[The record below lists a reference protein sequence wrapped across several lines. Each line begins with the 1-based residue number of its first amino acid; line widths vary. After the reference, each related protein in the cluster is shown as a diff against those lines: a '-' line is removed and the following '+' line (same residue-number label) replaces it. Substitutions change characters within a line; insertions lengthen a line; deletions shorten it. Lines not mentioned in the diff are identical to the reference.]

1 MQLYP
6 LRQRLRQLSLGAL
19 ILLGPGAAL
28 AQRGEPAA
36 PPTIGDTLQSATLD
50 EVVRYAITHQPLV
63 KQAEADEAIANSVIR
78 GKLADWLPQIN
89 FAFNY
94 QHNYDLQSSVI
105 GGNIV
110 RFGVENASSGQL
122 TATQAIFNRDVLL
135 ASSTA
140 SKVRVQARQ
149 NIEKSKTDIVVGVSK
164 AFFDL
169 LATEQQIS
177 VNEESIVRLQR
188 SLKDA
193 RSRYDAGIA
202 DKTDFK
208 RAQIQ
213 LTNTQVSLQTAR
225 ELLKYKREYLKMLM
239 GYPVDRDF
247 NISYDTAAMEREV
260 PLDTTQTV
268 NYTNNVDYRI
278 LYMQKELQDANV
290 KYANWAYLPTL
301 SINGAYNLNYQNNN
315 IGELYARQFPF
326 SYAGAT
332 LAFPIFQGG
341 KRMFKVRE
349 QRWTTR
355 RIEWGLANLRSSINT
370 EYARS
375 LAAYKSNLANFYAQ
389 KENVELA
396 RDVYNVIQ
404 MQYSSGIRPYLDV
417 TVAETDLRTTRINYF
432 NALYAV
438 LASKMDVLRVLGEI
452 PYQ

>member
-1 MQLYP
+1 MQLYT
-6 LRQRLRQLSLGAL
+6 LRQKLRQLSLVAF
-19 ILLGPGAAL
+19 ILLGSGATL
-28 AQRGEPAA
+28 AQRGEPVT

-50 EVVRYAITHQPLV
+50 QVVRYAITHQPLV

-105 GGNIV
+105 AGNIV
-110 RFGVENASSGQL
+110 RFGVVNASSAQL

-149 NIEKSKTDIVVGVSK
+149 NIEKSKTDIVVSVSK

-213 LTNTQVSLQTAR
+213 LTNTDVSLQTAK

-239 GYPVDRDF
+239 GYPMDRDF
-247 NISYDTAAMEREV
+247 DISYDTVAMEREV
-260 PLDTTQTV
+260 PLDTTQQI

-301 SINGAYNLNYQNNN
+301 SLNGAYNLNYQNNN
-315 IGELYARQFPF
+315 FGELYARQFPF

-370 EYARS
+370 EYARA

-389 KENVELA
+389 KENVDLA
-396 RDVYNVIQ
+396 RDVYSVIQ

-438 LASKMDVLRVLGEI
+438 LASKMDVLRVLGQI